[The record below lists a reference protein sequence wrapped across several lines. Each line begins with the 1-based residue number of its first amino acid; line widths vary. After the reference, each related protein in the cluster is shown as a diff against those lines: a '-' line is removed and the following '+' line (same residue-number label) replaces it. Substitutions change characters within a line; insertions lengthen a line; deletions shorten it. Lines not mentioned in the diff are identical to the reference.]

1 MGPRPQS
8 HGRLRLWSRIICD
21 ALMTAATTSPL
32 SDVSRKVLQLQVITL
47 VWMSA
52 EAVVSLGTAW
62 TSHSPALLAFGG
74 DSLIE
79 LLSAAV
85 VFWRFR
91 FTLGEARAA
100 RIAGGLLFALAG
112 LVVLTSV
119 LNFLGVREAQRSLAG
134 IGILLA
140 AAVVM
145 PWLASRKRHL
155 AAVTSSAA
163 LRADAAQSAL
173 CGYMAWIAL
182 AGLLLNAIWEIRW
195 ADPAAALLLTPLI
208 LRE

>member
-1 MGPRPQS
+1 
-8 HGRLRLWSRIICD
+8 
-21 ALMTAATTSPL
+21 MTAATSSMLP
-32 SDVSRKVLQLQVITL
+32 DVSRRVLQLQVLTI
-47 VWMSA
+47 VWMTV
-52 EAVVSLGTAW
+52 EAVVSLGSACS
-62 TSHSPALLAFGG
+62 SHSPALLAFGG

-112 LVVLTSV
+112 FVALTSV
-119 LNFLGVREAQRSLAG
+119 LNFIGYREAQRSLLG

-140 AAVVM
+140 AAIAM
-145 PWLASRKRHL
+145 PWLASQKRKL
-155 AAVTSSAA
+155 AVVTSSAA
-163 LRADAAQSAL
+163 LKADAAESAL

-182 AGLLLNAIWEIRW
+182 VGLVVNAIWNKPW
-195 ADPAAALLLTPLI
+195 ADPIAALGLTPLI
-208 LRE
+208 LREGWEAVHSSRLGCQCS

>member
-1 MGPRPQS
+1 MS
-8 HGRLRLWSRIICD
+8 
-21 ALMTAATTSPL
+21 TATSSPL
-32 SDVSRKVLQLQVITL
+32 PDVSRRVLQLQVFTL
-47 VWMSA
+47 IWMTA
-52 EAVVSLGTAW
+52 EAIVSLGSAW
-62 TSHSPALLAFGG
+62 SSHSPALLAFGG

-91 FTLGEARAA
+91 FTLGEARSA
-100 RIAGGLLFALAG
+100 RIAGGLLFTLAG

-119 LNFLGVREAQRSLAG
+119 LNLLGVREAQRSLVG

-155 AAVTSSAA
+155 ATVTSSAA

-182 AGLLLNAIWEIRW
+182 AGLLLNAIWGISW
-195 ADPAAALLLTPLI
+195 ADPVAALLLTPLI
-208 LRE
+208 LREGWESAKGKPCACN

>member
-1 MGPRPQS
+1 
-8 HGRLRLWSRIICD
+8 
-21 ALMTAATTSPL
+21 MTAATTSPL

-47 VWMSA
+47 IWMSV
-52 EAVVSLGTAW
+52 EAIVSLGTAW

-91 FTLGEARAA
+91 FTLSEARAA

-112 LVVLTSV
+112 FVVLTSV
-119 LNFLGVREAQRSLAG
+119 LTFFGYREAERSLVG
-134 IGILLA
+134 IGIVLA
-140 AAVVM
+140 AAVMM
-145 PWLASRKRHL
+145 PWLANRKRKL
-155 AAVTSSAA
+155 AVVTSSAA
-163 LRADAAQSAL
+163 LRADAAESAL

-182 AGLLLNAIWEIRW
+182 AGLVVNALWNKPW
-195 ADPAAALLLTPLI
+195 ADPVAALALTPLI
-208 LRE
+208 LREGWEAVHSSRMGCQRC

>member
-1 MGPRPQS
+1 MS
-8 HGRLRLWSRIICD
+8 
-21 ALMTAATTSPL
+21 MATSSPL
-32 SDVSRKVLQLQVITL
+32 PEASRRVVQLQGITL
-47 VWMSA
+47 IWMSV
-52 EAVVSLGTAW
+52 EAIVSLGSAW

-173 CGYMAWIAL
+173 CAYMAWIAL
-182 AGLLLNAIWEIRW
+182 AGLVLNAIWGIRW
-195 ADPAAALLLTPLI
+195 ADPVAALLLTPLI
-208 LRE
+208 LREGWESARGKPCACN